1 MIRRPPRS
9 TLSSSSAASDV
20 YKRQGV
26 NFEQC
31 FDELNLTDPD
41 LIADIHTA
49 YVLAGADILQTNT
62 FGANRF
68 KLTRH
73 GLEDQVASINKVG
86 VELARGAIVSAKDAR
101 PVLVAGD
108 IGPLGVRIAP
118 YGRVQPEQ
126 ALQAFVEQ
134 INSLAT
140 AGVDLLMIETISDL
154 YEIVA
159 AIQAAKEVRTDLN
172 IHLPI
177 CASMT
182 FTRDDRTLL
191 GLSLIH
197 ISE

>member
-1 MIRRPPRS
+1 MINDPFLQRLSLRPL
-9 TLSSSSAASDV
+9 LSDGAMGTMLHG
-20 YKRQGV
+20 RGV

-68 KLTRH
+68 KLARH

-86 VELARGAIVSAKDAR
+86 VDLARGAIVTAKDAR

-126 ALQAFVEQ
+126 ALQAFAEQ

-159 AIQAAKEVRTDLN
+159 AIQAAKEVRTDLKYS
-172 IHLPI
+172 HADL
-177 CASMT
+177 CL
-182 FTRDDRTLL
+182 DDFYA
-191 GLSLIH
+191 
-197 ISE
+197 